1 MNVMILCRRLE
12 FGGAERQISAL
23 AAGLQRRGHRVAI
36 VAFYDGGGFEEGLSA
51 LGLEIVSLGKQ
62 GRWDVIPWLGRFVRR
77 LRRQRPDVIYGFL
90 PVANLLTLVAY
101 VALPGTPLVWG
112 VRASGLDPAGYGA
125 MSRLVHGL
133 ELRLARFANLVIA
146 NSQAGAKHAIA
157 VGFPAAKMRVVP
169 NGVDTARFRPDAAA
183 RARLREEWGLPPE
196 YLLIGSVA
204 RLDPMKDLPL
214 FVRAAAALAVERGD
228 LRFVVIGQGPE
239 EERARLRLMAEELG
253 LANRIRFYPAR
264 LDVEAVY
271 NALDLMVSSSAFG
284 EGHSNV
290 LAEAMAC
297 GKPVV
302 ATEVGDAAA
311 ILGQWGILVP
321 PRDEGALA
329 DAIRAQLRRSP
340 AECEAQSAGAR
351 RHVEDEFSVTT
362 LVERTEALLLPL
374 ARRA

>member
-23 AAGLQRRGHRVAI
+23 AAGLQRRGHRVA
-36 VAFYDGGGFEEGLSA
+36 VVTFYDGGALEQGLA
-51 LGLEIVSLGKQ
+51 ATGVETVSLGKR
-62 GRWDVIPWLGRFVRR
+62 GRWDVIPWLWRFVRR
-77 LRRQRPDVIYGFL
+77 LRRQQPDVIYGFL
-90 PVANLLTLVAY
+90 PVANLLTLVAR

-112 VRASGLDPAGYGA
+112 VRASGLDPGKDDPL
-125 MSRLVHGL
+125 SRLVHGL
-133 ELRLARFANLVIA
+133 ERRFAPFADLVIA
-146 NSQAGAKHAIA
+146 NSQAGARHAIA
-157 VGFPAAKMRVVP
+157 GGFPAAKLRVVP
-169 NGVDTARFRPDAAA
+169 NGVDTGRFRPDGAAG
-183 RARLREEWGLPPE
+183 ARLREEWGVPPE
-196 YLLIGSVA
+196 CLLIGSVA
-204 RLDPMKDLPL
+204 RFDPVKDLPL
-214 FVRAAAALAVERGD
+214 LLRAAAALAAERGD

-239 EERARLRLMAEELG
+239 EERVRLRLMAEELG
-253 LANRIRFYPAR
+253 LANRIRLSPAR

-271 NALDLMVSSSAFG
+271 NALDLLVSSSVS

-302 ATEVGDAAA
+302 ATDVGDAAA
-311 ILGQWGILVP
+311 ILGGWGILVP

-329 DAIRAQLRRSP
+329 EAIRALLRRSP
-340 AECEAQSAGAR
+340 EERQAQAAGAR
-351 RHVEDEFSVTT
+351 RHIEEQFSVTA